1 MEERWRLTRAL
12 KEKVRLGSRRGV
24 SKVEGTDNANPPEQ
38 ERPWEGA
45 EGGSAE
51 LGPKAQPGG
60 WKNHS

>member
-1 MEERWRLTRAL
+1 M
-12 KEKVRLGSRRGV
+12 